1 MKRTE
6 LSIFSTFGFVIS
18 SSGHLSMTPMLKC
31 PTLQILKNHA
41 NSLARKMVLEELA
54 FH

>member
-1 MKRTE
+1 MKSTE
-6 LSIFSTFGFVIS
+6 LSIFSTSGFVIS
-18 SSGHLSMTPMLKC
+18 LVSTEHDSHVKMFNYTD
-31 PTLQILKNHA
+31 LKNHA